1 MSIIQVTGS
10 GGSVHSDRTPFFGGR
25 VPPEISILIKPLSK
39 CDKQTV
45 GKILQLIVS
54 SMEGKPVSPEQFKKI
69 SSETLTE
76 DTLTVIYSG
85 LFSLL
90 RRAIRLPLTSLKPE
104 MFKEDMNELQIPA
117 EFQEDIASVVFGARR
132 PRIENEILDS
142 RPRLPKLDQLT
153 WRVDVA
159 ISTSVLNRVLEPT
172 ILMEMKLSNGK
183 IHSFEVPVS
192 QFHQLRYNVAY
203 VLKEMEDLEKKSIL
217 KIQD

>member
-1 MSIIQVTGS
+1 MTVIKQARMSIIQVTGS

-25 VPPEISILIKPLSK
+25 VPPEISLLIKPLSK

-54 SMEGKPVSPEQFKKI
+54 SMEGKPVSHEQFKKI

-85 LFSLL
+85 LYSLL

-132 PRIENEILDS
+132 PRIENEILLS
-142 RPRLPKLDQLT
+142 RPRLPKLDQLK

-183 IHSFEVPVS
+183 IHSFEVV
-192 QFHQLRYNVAY
+192 HT
-203 VLKEMEDLEKKSIL
+203 
-217 KIQD
+217 

>member
-10 GGSVHSDRTPFFGGR
+10 GGSVQSDRTPFYGGR
-25 VPPEISILIKPLSK
+25 VPPEISLLIKPLGK
-39 CDKQTV
+39 CEKQTV

-54 SMEGKPVSPEQFKKI
+54 SMEGKPVNHEQFKEL
-69 SSETLTE
+69 SNETLTE
-76 DTLTVIYSG
+76 EILSIIYSG
-85 LFSLL
+85 LYSLL
-90 RRAIRLPLTSLKPE
+90 KRAIRLPLTSLKPE
-104 MFKEDMNELQIPA
+104 MFKEDMCELQIPS
-117 EFQEDIASVVFGARR
+117 EFQEDISSVVFGSRR
-132 PRIENEILDS
+132 PRIENKILDS
-142 RPRLPKLDQLT
+142 RPRLPKIEQLK

-172 ILMEMKLSNGK
+172 ILMEMKLSNGR
-183 IHSFEVPVS
+183 IHLFEVPVS